1 MVVKGYSTAILKDT
15 VDSSSRPA
23 LLLFCHLL
31 KAGNESLEET
41 VQASVPKSVEMQLVE
56 MFSIHVLEKQFRE
69 LHV

>member
-15 VDSSSRPA
+15 VDSSS
-23 LLLFCHLL
+23 LLL
-31 KAGNESLEET
+31 GR
-41 VQASVPKSVEMQLVE
+41 